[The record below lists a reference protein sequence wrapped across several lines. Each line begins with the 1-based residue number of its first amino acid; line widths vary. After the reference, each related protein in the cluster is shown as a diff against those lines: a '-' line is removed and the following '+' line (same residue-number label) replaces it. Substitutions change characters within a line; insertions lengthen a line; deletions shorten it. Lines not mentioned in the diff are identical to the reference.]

1 MGLEQSMSHF
11 PREECVS
18 ASALRACNSGGALRA
33 CNSGGALRAS
43 AARYARNS
51 AGALRRTACFLPAC
65 QGIAKVPGLSRQSSC
80 LA

>member
-33 CNSGGALRAS
+33 S

-51 AGALRRTACFLPAC
+51 AGALRAH
-65 QGIAKVPGLSRQSSC
+65 
-80 LA
+80 